1 MSCYTSVHITVKDA
15 MALGCYSS
23 DYTELISKV
32 KDRING
38 IADRR
43 CDIRYSEYKN
53 ETATYI
59 NDAKLKFEEE
69 RTPQW
74 ASSATRISSF
84 WTLRRQ

>member
-1 MSCYTSVHITVKDA
+1 MCIRDR
-15 MALGCYSS
+15 
-23 DYTELISKV
+23 V

-59 NDAKLKFEEE
+59 NDAKLKFEDCLLYTS
-69 RTPQW
+69 RCV
-74 ASSATRISSF
+74 
-84 WTLRRQ
+84 